1 MITEALRTKILTLT
15 AVTVLASTRVYLLHF
30 PPVII
35 FPAVRLQQIG
45 EVEEVHLRGTVTLR
59 RARVQIDAV
68 STEEASASLYCAA
81 ADLSDAIHGSVIGG
95 AATGLVGFQG
105 TVDGV
110 DIASI
115 IALDRRETYDP
126 TARRMVVVSRDYW
139 VSFHG

>member
-1 MITEALRTKILTLT
+1 
-15 AVTVLASTRVYLLHF
+15 
-30 PPVII
+30 
-35 FPAVRLQQIG
+35 
-45 EVEEVHLRGTVTLR
+45 
-59 RARVQIDAV
+59 
-68 STEEASASLYCAA
+68 
-81 ADLSDAIHGSVIGG
+81 
-95 AATGLVGFQG
+95 VGFQG